1 MALAKSAPKRPWTL
15 FEQQKA
21 KEEEQQKANNDE
33 QQKAKEEEQQMAKE
47 GEQQKAKEEEQQNAN
62 QLQIP
67 DDRQQKPDDANN
79 PDDLLKSNKSQ
90 HTGTWT
96 SNYRRWGPYVR
107 EAACGPGWRR
117 AWPSPEEHRRYHEQR
132 RSSPKRYRRDQEA
145 TRSPR
150 IRSSPNRYR
159 RDQEAT
165 PSARR
170 RSSPTR
176 HQ

>member
-1 MALAKSAPKRPWTL
+1 MALANPALPAPKRPWTL

-21 KEEEQQKANNDE
+21 KEEEQQKAKNDE
-33 QQKAKEEEQQMAKE
+33 QQKAKE
-47 GEQQKAKEEEQQNAN
+47 GEQQKAKEEEQQKAN

-79 PDDLLKSNKSQ
+79 PDDLLKLKSNKSQ
-90 HTGTWT
+90 HTGTCT
-96 SNYRRWGPYVR
+96 NNYRRWGPDVR

-117 AWPSPEEHRRYHEQR
+117 AWPSPEKH
-132 RSSPKRYRRDQEA
+132 RRDQEA

-150 IRSSPNRYR
+150 IRSFSNRYR
-159 RDQEAT
+159 RDQETT

-176 HQ
+176 HR